1 MENLEL
7 YMEKFLHSPI
17 AKSIIVILVS
27 VFLYKVLMK
36 IFIKNEDRKALKG
49 IDNNKRKTYLKMTRS
64 IIRYIIIILTVL
76 ILLQINGVDVSS
88 MLAGVGI
95 ASVIIGFAIQD
106 VLKDI
111 IKGLD
116 IISDKYFQVGDVIK
130 YGDIEGKVLII
141 GLKTTK
147 VKDIKTE
154 NIVSIANR
162 NIQQVEIVSNI
173 VDAVIPMPYEVEVP
187 RAENVISDIMKEVE
201 KLNHVENCTYLGVL
215 EFAESSIK
223 YLIIM
228 QCKPEFRRQVRRDA
242 QRCILL
248 ALENNNIKIPY
259 NQIDVHTK

>member
-1 MENLEL
+1 MKTLEL
-7 YMEKFLHSPI
+7 YMEKILNSPI
-17 AKSIIVILVS
+17 AKSIIVILIS
-27 VFLYKVLMK
+27 VLLYKVLMK
-36 IFIKNEDRKALKG
+36 IFIKNEDRKVLRG

-64 IIRYIIIILTVL
+64 IIRYIIIIVTAL
-76 ILLQINGVDVSS
+76 IILQINGVDVSS

-116 IISDKYFQVGDVIK
+116 IISDKYFQVGDVVK

-147 VKDIKTE
+147 IKDIKTE
-154 NIVSIANR
+154 NIISIANR

-187 RAENVISDIMKEVE
+187 VAEKVIKDIMKEIE
-201 KLNHVENCTYLGVL
+201 NQEHVENCTYLGVL
-215 EFAESSIK
+215 ELSESSVK
-223 YLIIM
+223 YLITM

-248 ALENNNIKIPY
+248 GLEDKNIKVPY
-259 NQIDVHTK
+259 NQIVVHTK